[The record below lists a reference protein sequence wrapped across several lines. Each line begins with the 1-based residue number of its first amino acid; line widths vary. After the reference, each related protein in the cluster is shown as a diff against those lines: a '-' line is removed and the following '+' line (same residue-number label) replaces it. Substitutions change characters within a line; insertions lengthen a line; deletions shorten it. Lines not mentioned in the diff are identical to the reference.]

1 MAKTKISEFSATASS
16 NTDIDGIN
24 LAEGMAPSLV
34 NNAIR
39 ELMAQLKDQQDGSS
53 GDPFTVTGNL
63 TASNLQSDT
72 TVLGSTAT
80 SSVTISAAS
89 VAVPSAFTLSG
100 TSFTLGGTG
109 ALTLPSGTTAQRP
122 VGTAGQVRY
131 NSNLSKVETFSAG
144 SWVEFGGAA
153 GASGAIFEN
162 NSVIN
167 ANYTITSGKNG
178 MSAGPVTIAN
188 LSCTGKID
196 NGSGS
201 AGTVLNVTAVD
212 SGGIVIG
219 QIIDGTGVTA
229 NTTVTAYGTGTGG
242 VGTYTVNISQN
253 VSSTTLFSGATV
265 TVPNGSRWVVL

>member
-1 MAKTKISEFSATASS
+1 MAKTKISEFSSTAGS

-63 TASNLQSDT
+63 TASNLQSNT
-72 TVLGSTAT
+72 TVLGTTAT

-122 VGTAGQVRY
+122 TGVVGQIRY
-131 NSNLSKVETFSAG
+131 NSNLTTVETYNGA

-153 GASGAIFEN
+153 GASGAIYESN
-162 NSVIN
+162 KEIT
-167 ANYTITSGKNG
+167 ANYTISSNKNG
-178 MSAGPVTIAN
+178 MSAGPITLAAN
-188 LSCTGKID
+188 
-196 NGSGS
+196 
-201 AGTVLNVTAVD
+201 V
-212 SGGIVIG
+212 
-219 QIIDGTGVTA
+219 
-229 NTTVTAYGTGTGG
+229 
-242 VGTYTVNISQN
+242 
-253 VSSTTLFSGATV
+253 TV
-265 TVPNGSRWVVL
+265 TVPSGSRWIVV

>member
-1 MAKTKISEFSATASS
+1 MAKTKISEFSSTASS

-53 GDPFTVTGNL
+53 GDPFTVTGTL
-63 TASNLQSDT
+63 TASNLQTDT
-72 TVLGSTAT
+72 TVLGSTST
-80 SSVTISAAS
+80 SSVTISATNLSIPS
-89 VAVPSAFTLSG
+89 VFTLN
-100 TSFTLGGTG
+100 GTG
-109 ALTLPSGTTAQRP
+109 AITLPTGTTAQRP
-122 VGTAGQVRY
+122 AGTAGQIRY
-131 NSNLSKVETFSAG
+131 NSNLGFLETFSAG

-167 ANYTITSGKNG
+167 ANYTISSGKNG

-201 AGTVLNVTAVD
+201 AGTVLNVTAVA
-212 SGGIVIG
+212 SGGIVVG
-219 QIIDGTGVTA
+219 QIINGTGVTA

-265 TVPNGSRWVVL
+265 TVPSGSRWVVV